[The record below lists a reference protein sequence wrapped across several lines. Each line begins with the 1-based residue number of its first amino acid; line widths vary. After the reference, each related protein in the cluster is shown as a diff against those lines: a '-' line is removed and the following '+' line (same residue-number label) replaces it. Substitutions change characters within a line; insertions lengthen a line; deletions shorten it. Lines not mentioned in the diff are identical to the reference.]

1 MKVKVKDIDRLVK
14 KGFISKSEKQALD
27 KLIAELKA
35 SWPGV
40 KAKVFGSNVKG
51 IADEES
57 DLDILIL
64 VPGEVSEETRRQIIY
79 KVFDINLTY
88 ETNLSAL
95 IMSEGEWEGRPT
107 SLLTI
112 HTVIEEEGVHVE

>member
-1 MKVKVKDIDRLVK
+1 MKLKVKDIDKLVK

-40 KAKVFGSNVKG
+40 KAKVFGSKVKG
-51 IADEES
+51 IADDES

-64 VPGEVSEETRRQIIY
+64 LPGEVSGDTRRQIIY

-88 ETNLSAL
+88 ETNLSPL
-95 IMSEGEWEGRPT
+95 IMAEGDWEGKLT
-107 SLLTI
+107 SLLPI
-112 HTVIEEEGVHVE
+112 HAFVEEEGIPC